1 MGPVGGSRGEST
13 PGCWQQRSGQLC
25 HNCARVPVIVVSVFE
40 SMIFEANN
48 TSPTQLT
55 LTIHPFYWDS
65 GCINVGVA

>member
-13 PGCWQQRSGQLC
+13 PGGWQQR
-25 HNCARVPVIVVSVFE
+25 ARVPVIVVSVFE
-40 SMIFEANN
+40 SMIFQANN